1 MELFQL
7 GQRIPSTSHP
17 DSRFIEGK
25 EFASS
30 SHRYARPS
38 HAELAVSITSIFRA
52 RRQSFIFFSHSM
64 TTKGSLVE
72 SNHQDYPFCIGQQT

>member
-7 GQRIPSTSHP
+7 GQLIPSISIP
-17 DSRFIEGK
+17 ESRFIGTQD
-25 EFASS
+25 FASS
-30 SHRYARPS
+30 SHRYTRPS
-38 HAELAVSITSIFRA
+38 HAELAVSTTSIFHA
-52 RRQSFIFFSHSM
+52 RRQFFIFFAHSM